1 MKQKQ
6 HQMMGYDR
14 AITMFSPDG
23 RLLQVEYAK
32 KAVGLGNTAVGIVT
46 KDGVVLITD
55 KRIANPLVVPESVE
69 KIFEIDSHLMI
80 TASGIVSDA
89 RVLIEDARQNAQQ
102 NRVSYDEPIDTLLVT
117 KDICSTKQ
125 MTTQGGGL
133 RPFGASLLI
142 AGIDKTGAKLY
153 TTDPTGIY
161 NEYKANVI
169 GEGAQKGKDILQAE
183 YNDDLTAKQGFELGI
198 KILKKVIGDE
208 KFSVK
213 RVDAAI
219 VQKDTKSIKRLTDKE
234 IKKHA

>member
-32 KAVGLGNTAVGIVT
+32 KAVGLGNTALGMVT
-46 KDGVVLITD
+46 QDGVILISD
-55 KRIANPLVVPESVE
+55 KRLVEDLVVPESVE
-69 KIFEIDSHLMI
+69 KIFEVDKHLMI
-80 TASGIVSDA
+80 TAAGIVSDA
-89 RVLIEDARQNAQQ
+89 RSLIDDARQRAQQ
-102 NRVSYDEPIDTLLVT
+102 NRVTYDEPVDTLVVT

-133 RPFGASLLI
+133 RPYGASLLI
-142 AGIDKTGAKLY
+142 AGIDTTGMKLY

-161 NEYKANVI
+161 NQYMANII
-169 GEGAQKGKDILQAE
+169 GEGEKKGKSVLEAE
-183 YNDDLTAKQGFELGI
+183 YDEDITGEEGFTLGM
-198 KILKKVIGDE
+198 KILKTVLGDD
-208 KFSVK
+208 FTVK

-219 VQKDTKSIKRLTDKE
+219 IEKDTETMRRLSNEDIQKYV
-234 IKKHA
+234 